1 MTETRDKANH
11 SEASREAR
19 IRELAVLDWARM
31 PSTQVRERM
40 GDVDWQTLC
49 AYRNTPLYEEVRSD
63 LRAEWEAEM
72 LRLPGY
78 RDLKKKVEQAVALGI
93 DAVIEILAD
102 SGAAN
107 KDKIAAARLAAQ
119 MDGRFLKASENDPGD
134 SKDSDSLGKKL
145 LDALERQTR
154 VQ

>member
-1 MTETRDKANH
+1 MTETRDRANH

-93 DAVIEILAD
+93 DAVIEILA
-102 SGAAN
+102 GKAAH
-107 KDKIAAARLAAQ
+107 KDKISAARLAAQ
-119 MDGRFLKASENDPGD
+119 MDGRFLKASEDDPGD